1 MATGSIGTGGEPSP
15 IIATLGHNAVT
26 NVTRSRLLQRDTAMQ
41 KTIITDLVVLRIAR
55 IFLQPDISSRGG
67 GRRAP
72 FLRGI
77 VYAPNLMRRRW
88 DSV

>member
-1 MATGSIGTGGEPSP
+1 MATGSIWTGGEPSP
-15 IIATLGHNAVT
+15 IIATLSHNGVT
-26 NVTRSRLLQRDTAMQ
+26 NVTRSRLLQRETAMQ
-41 KTIITDLVVLRIAR
+41 KTIITDIVVLRIAR
-55 IFLQPDISSRGG
+55 IFLQQDISSSGG
-67 GRRAP
+67 GRAP